1 VIDAPVS
8 GRPAVVVDSGK
19 VARKRSDVVIQGSKA
34 FPGGPIPK
42 ANFNS
47 MSTTPSDYE
56 NVTQTKKCH
65 I

>member
-1 VIDAPVS
+1 VIDVPVP
-8 GRPAVVVDSGK
+8 GRQAIVVNCGRVVSK
-19 VARKRSDVVIQGSKA
+19 QPDVVIQGSKA

-47 MSTTPSDYE
+47 MLTTPPDYQD
-56 NVTQTKKCH
+56 VTQPKKYH